1 MAVHPSREATSAF
14 DSALQLPSQLI
25 SRRVD
30 SSLQGFGRAGDSL
43 VERLVNCWLSDH
55 DQRRLVAGRA
65 GGHFFD
71 HFARQW
77 PEAEFFS
84 DDTCPGPIHPLDD
97 MRLPV
102 LVIVDGRVECPDKVI
117 LVKLFNV
124 IEIGPCGVD
133 AVVNGNVKGRILV
146 AGYFASSFW
155 KLIHHGTYTVRC
167 RSRGPVGPK
176 VPAV

>member
-14 DSALQLPSQLI
+14 DSALQLPRQLI

-30 SSLQGFGRAGDSL
+30 GSLQGFGRAGDNL

-55 DQRRLVAGRA
+55 DQRRLVAGQA
-65 GGHFFD
+65 GGHIFEL
-71 HFARQW
+71 FARQR
-77 PEAEFFS
+77 PEAEFFW
-84 DDTCPGPIHPLDD
+84 DDTYLGPIHPLDD

-102 LVIVDGRVECPDKVI
+102 LVIDDGRVECPDTVI

-124 IEIGPCGVD
+124 IEVGPCGVD
-133 AVVNGNVKGRILV
+133 AVVNGNVEGRILV
-146 AGYFASSFW
+146 AGHFASLSW
-155 KLIHHGTYTVRC
+155 KLLHHGTHAVRC
-167 RSRGPVGPK
+167 RSRWPVGPK